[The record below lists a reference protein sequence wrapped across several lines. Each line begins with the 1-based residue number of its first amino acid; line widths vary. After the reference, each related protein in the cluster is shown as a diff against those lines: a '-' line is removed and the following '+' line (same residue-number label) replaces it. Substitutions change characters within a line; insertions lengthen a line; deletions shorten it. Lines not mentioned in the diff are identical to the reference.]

1 MTGDRSRAS
10 LLAPESIGEVMSWK
24 EHDYENIP
32 GTYVFDGKTSHA
44 SYNLNKMLYSF
55 NEEENR
61 EEFAKD
67 EAAYADRYGLSES
80 QKEALLAGD
89 FLELLRQGANVYFL
103 AKLAIPRGVSVQ
115 DAGAQFQGI
124 TTEEFKEKLLK
135 RAEGFQDKLEEE
147 GGFWNG

>member
-1 MTGDRSRAS
+1 
-10 LLAPESIGEVMSWK
+10 MSWK

-32 GTYVFDGKTSHA
+32 GTYVFDGKTSHS

-67 EAAYADRYGLSES
+67 EAAYADRYGLSED

-89 FLELLRQGANVYFL
+89 FLQLLRLGANVYFL

-124 TTEEFKEKLLK
+124 TTEEFKANLLK
-135 RAEGFQDKLEEE
+135 RADGFQDRLEEE